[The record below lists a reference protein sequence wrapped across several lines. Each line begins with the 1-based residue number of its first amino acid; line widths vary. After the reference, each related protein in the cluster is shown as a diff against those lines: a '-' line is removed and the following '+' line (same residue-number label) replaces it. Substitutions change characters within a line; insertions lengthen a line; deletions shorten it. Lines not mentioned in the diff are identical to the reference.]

1 MGTGEAHNKELVI
14 DEEQTTVKRNGPM
27 KEAWRRLRKSVT
39 AMIGLGIL
47 AVFVFLAI
55 FADVIADYETVVIS
69 MDGTRMLQ
77 RPSLE
82 HLMGTDHLGRD
93 IFARIVHGAR
103 VSLTIG
109 LFVTG
114 FAVLIGGFFGAST
127 AYWGGLYDMIIMR
140 ICDILLSIPG
150 VLLGLAIIAVLG
162 PSLINLLIALVIA
175 NIPIYTRFIRSTV
188 LTIVEQ
194 DFIEAARACGTSDLR
209 IIYKH
214 IITNVTGPII
224 VQATLSI
231 AATILSAAGFSFLGM
246 GIAPPHPEWGAML
259 ADARGYLR
267 TDPHFMIFPGI
278 AIILTALSFNLVG
291 DGLRDALDPRLK
303 T

>member
-1 MGTGEAHNKELVI
+1 MTTSKTHIEKNI
-14 DEEQTTVKRNGPM
+14 FDEELGARNRSGPV

-55 FADVIADYETVVIS
+55 FADVIADYETVVIN
-69 MDGTRMLQ
+69 MDGTRRLL
-77 RPSLE
+77 RPSFE
-82 HLMGTDHLGRD
+82 HIMGTDHLGRD
-93 IFARIVHGAR
+93 IFARIVHGSR
-103 VSLTIG
+103 ISLTIG

-114 FAVLIGGFFGAST
+114 LAVLIGGFFGAST

-140 ICDILLSIPG
+140 ICDIMLSIPG
-150 VLLGLAIIAVLG
+150 VLLGLAIIAALG
-162 PSLINLLIALVIA
+162 PSLMNLLIALVIA
-175 NIPIYTRFIRSTV
+175 NTPIFTRFIRSTV

-231 AATILSAAGFSFLGM
+231 AATILSAAGFSFLGL
-246 GIAPPHPEWGAML
+246 GIAPPQPEWGAML

-267 TDPHFMIFPGI
+267 TDPHFMLFPGM
-278 AIILTALSFNLVG
+278 AIVFTALSFNLVG